1 MAPARAASVNA
12 PGPTSEKIWGEPET
26 QLPDERG
33 IIPVGLA
40 RTQPGEH
47 AQTGA
52 QYRREMFVYSKPP
65 KSLLGTRN

>member
-1 MAPARAASVNA
+1 MI
-12 PGPTSEKIWGEPET
+12 K
-26 QLPDERG
+26 RG